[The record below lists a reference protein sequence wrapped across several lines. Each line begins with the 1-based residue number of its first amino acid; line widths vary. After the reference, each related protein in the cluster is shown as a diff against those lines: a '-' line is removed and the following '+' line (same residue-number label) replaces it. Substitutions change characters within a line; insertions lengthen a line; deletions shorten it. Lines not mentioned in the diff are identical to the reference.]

1 MTAFIPRAWGQF
13 QSWDASEAYLSWF
26 ISQSGSPTFPDALG
40 MNQRTTGVFE
50 LGTNVWTMF
59 LFSFV
64 FLGLHLRH
72 MEVPKLGVQSEL
84 QLPAYTTATAMRDPS
99 SLCDLYH
106 SSRWQ
111 DQIPKPLS
119 KARDRAQVLMD
130 ASQVL
135 NPLSHNRNSCITF
148 ERGYRDPM

>member
-59 LFSFV
+59 LFFLV
-64 FLGLHLRH
+64 FLGLHAWH
-72 MEVPKLGVQSEL
+72 MEVPRLGVESDL
-84 QLPAYTTATAMRDPS
+84 QLLAYATATAMQDPS
-99 SLCDLYH
+99 CIFDLH
-106 SSRWQ
+106 RSSQQR
-111 DQIPKPLS
+111 QILDPLNV
-119 KARDRAQVLMD
+119 ARD
-130 ASQVL
+130 
-135 NPLSHNRNSCITF
+135 
-148 ERGYRDPM
+148 